1 MFITCKNKP
10 LIYGSVLQSNI
21 IFDMLECS
29 LYIYDILQVIHQ
41 ETSMVFS
48 KYFVLNAFIAGLQE
62 LFYTFLK
69 INTKPNVSQ
78 SNRLYNKF
86 IIVSIFHEH
95 LEYSLLFFVHKNR
108 KYNVL

>member
-21 IFDMLECS
+21 MFDMLECS

-48 KYFVLNAFIAGLQE
+48 
-62 LFYTFLK
+62 
-69 INTKPNVSQ
+69 
-78 SNRLYNKF
+78 
-86 IIVSIFHEH
+86 
-95 LEYSLLFFVHKNR
+95 
-108 KYNVL
+108 